1 MATYTLRYTNEIG
14 RMIRLLMIQCR
25 DDQDAV
31 RTASATMRSR
41 YASLEIS
48 LGNKVVWRGSRE
60 RANVWASSPQ
70 TGS

>member
-14 RMIRLLMIQCR
+14 RMIRLLMIQCY

-31 RTASATMRSR
+31 RTASATMPSR
-41 YASLEIS
+41 YAGLEIS

-60 RANVWASSPQ
+60 RANVWASSSRA
-70 TGS
+70 GS